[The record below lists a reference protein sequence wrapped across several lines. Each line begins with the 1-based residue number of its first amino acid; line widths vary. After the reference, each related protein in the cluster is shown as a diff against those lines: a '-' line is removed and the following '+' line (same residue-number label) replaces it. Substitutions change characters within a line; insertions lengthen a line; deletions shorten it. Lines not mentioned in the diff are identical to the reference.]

1 MYVES
6 GTTESQAQGNP
17 TKSEVKRKTSSI
29 SHKTNG
35 GMATKDRKLC
45 FLTILITTVLVTSSK
60 DGQTDTRE
68 LSVEK
73 SKAELS
79 ISLSRDFMSPQT
91 IIQMNYGRMIK

>member
-17 TKSEVKRKTSSI
+17 TKSEVKKKTSSI
-29 SHKTNG
+29 NHRTNG

-45 FLTILITTVLVTSSK
+45 FSTISITTVLVTSSR

-68 LSVEK
+68 LSAEK
-73 SKAELS
+73 SKVEL
-79 ISLSRDFMSPQT
+79 
-91 IIQMNYGRMIK
+91 